1 MKHRFLCGG
10 RSAFASVLAAAAF
23 ALSLTA
29 CGKAGE
35 LPVSPALRTE
45 AVSSA
50 RFGAASSGAESPVS
64 SPAVSSTPVS
74 RASSAAPS
82 SSPAA
87 KKPNGVHTVKKLAT
101 FSAAAKT
108 GSLNAAV
115 PGASRGYAKVDQRS
129 GYNALASQGEKN
141 LYGLI
146 GKSIYQV
153 SETKNA
159 MGYYSLQTVAV
170 PSGLSEAQACKTLV
184 AYEDDNPQ
192 VFWVANA
199 YSIGAQGGKTYLQLY
214 SNLSLQQCNEYNR
227 KFTEAVS
234 AAVRALPVGLSE
246 FDREEA
252 IFNTV
257 AARCSYDAAAA
268 ADPSLW
274 QAYTAYGAFINGKA
288 VCEGYSRAMQLLCGY
303 VGMNCTLVRGTAEG
317 GNHMWNCVEVD
328 GNWYQLDIT
337 WCDTTSLI
345 YNYYNITDQVLN
357 ATHTP
362 AAAVSSLSDSQV
374 GSAAGFYNL
383 SVQRCDST
391 LANYY
396 LVKGIRVGE
405 PGGLGDEAVVRA
417 LTAQLKAGKG
427 TVVFSVGSNGDFSAA
442 VQDLIRRVP
451 SYLRSAARESGKAL
465 NLESIRYLADEPNR
479 GINIIVPYSVQ
490 APNK

>member
-1 MKHRFLCGG
+1 MKSGFMKGIRP
-10 RSAFASVLAAAAF
+10 AAASVLAAAVF

-29 CGKAGE
+29 CGTVGE
-35 LPVSPALRTE
+35 LPASPALRTE
-45 AVSSA
+45 AVSA
-50 RFGAASSGAESPVS
+50 VRFSMASSGTESPVS
-64 SPAVSSTPVS
+64 RPAVSSAPVP
-74 RASSAAPS
+74 RASSAAS
-82 SSPAA
+82 SSRPAA
-87 KKPNGVHTVKKLAT
+87 KKPNDVHTVKKLAT

-108 GSLNAAV
+108 GSLQAAV
-115 PGASRGYAKVDQRS
+115 PGVSQQGYAKIDQRS
-129 GYNALASQGEKN
+129 GYGALASQGEKE

-146 GKSIYQV
+146 GKSVYQV

-199 YSIGAQGGKTYLQLY
+199 YSMGAQDGRTYLQLY

-234 AAVRALPVGLSE
+234 AAVRSLPAGLSE

-257 AARCSYDAAAA
+257 VSRCSYDNAAA
-268 ADPSLW
+268 ADPNLW
-274 QAYTAYGAFINGKA
+274 QAYTAYGVLVGGKA
-288 VCEGYSRAMQLLCGY
+288 VCEGYSRAVQLLCGY
-303 VGMNCTLVRGTAEG
+303 AGINCTLVRGTAEG

-328 GNWYQLDIT
+328 GNWYQLDVT

-345 YNYYNITDQVLN
+345 YSYYNITDQVLLV
-357 ATHTP
+357 THTP
-362 AAAVSSLSDSQV
+362 AAAVSSLNDSQI

-405 PGGLGDEAVVRA
+405 AGGLDDEAVVRA
-417 LTAQLKAGKG
+417 VTAQLKAGKE
-427 TVVFSVGSNGDFSAA
+427 TIAFSVGSNGDFSAA

-451 SYLRSAARESGKAL
+451 SYLRSAAQESGKAL
-465 NLESIRYLADEPNR
+465 SLESIRYLADEPNLSL
-479 GINIIVPYSVQ
+479 IHI
-490 APNK
+490 